1 MIITIDVREA
11 ELITQIKLLVEN
23 SNSFKQHIIK
33 TEALPIGD
41 IVISNDTEDKIIIE
55 RKTIADLL
63 ASIKDGRYEEQ
74 SYRLNGL
81 PHHNHNI
88 VYLIEGDVNRINR
101 FKNNFA
107 LDKQIAYS
115 SMFSLNY
122 YKGFSVFRSFSL
134 EETATIICNMA
145 YKLDK
150 EVSGK
155 KAYYQ
160 NVLHTAGTNIIKN
173 ECVMINDVTNNVV
186 NDMNDDNIVDDT
198 DDSANNCKNYVNV
211 IKKIKKENITPD
223 NIGEIMLCQIPG
235 ISTVTALA
243 IMAKYNTLP
252 NLIKEIENNNECLN
266 NISYSND
273 KGQQRKINKTSISN
287 IVKFLLKK

>member
-1 MIITIDVREA
+1 
-11 ELITQIKLLVEN
+11 
-23 SNSFKQHIIK
+23 
-33 TEALPIGD
+33 
-41 IVISNDTEDKIIIE
+41 
-55 RKTIADLL
+55 
-63 ASIKDGRYEEQ
+63 
-74 SYRLNGL
+74 
-81 PHHNHNI
+81 
-88 VYLIEGDVNRINR
+88 
-101 FKNNFA
+101 
-107 LDKQIAYS
+107 
-115 SMFSLNY
+115 
-122 YKGFSVFRSFSL
+122 
-134 EETATIICNMA
+134 
-145 YKLDK
+145 LDK

-160 NVLHTAGTNIIKN
+160 NTLHTGGANIVKT
-173 ECVMINDVTNNVV
+173 ECVTNLNDVTNNDVTNL
-186 NDMNDDNIVDDT
+186 NDNDITNNIVDDT

-252 NLIKEIENNNECLN
+252 NLIKEIENNNDCLN

>member
-1 MIITIDVREA
+1 
-11 ELITQIKLLVEN
+11 
-23 SNSFKQHIIK
+23 
-33 TEALPIGD
+33 
-41 IVISNDTEDKIIIE
+41 
-55 RKTIADLL
+55 
-63 ASIKDGRYEEQ
+63 
-74 SYRLNGL
+74 
-81 PHHNHNI
+81 
-88 VYLIEGDVNRINR
+88 
-101 FKNNFA
+101 
-107 LDKQIAYS
+107 
-115 SMFSLNY
+115 
-122 YKGFSVFRSFSL
+122 
-134 EETATIICNMA
+134 MA

-160 NVLHTAGTNIIKN
+160 NTLHTAGTNIIKN
-173 ECVMINDVTNNVV
+173 DSLMINDVSFNNVV
-186 NDMNDDNIVDDT
+186 NDNIEKDNIVDDT

-252 NLIKEIENNNECLN
+252 NLIKEIENNNDCLN